1 MILER
6 QRNAM
11 LRLHGNVCS
20 TANKL
25 KKRKKKKKKKKKKKG
40 SIVEH
45 TWKYTVESQTN
56 FLFTSRH
63 RPF

>member
-25 KKRKKKKKKKKKKKG
+25 KKRKKKKKKKKSKEKG
-40 SIVEH
+40 VDSGTHVEIH
-45 TWKYTVESQTN
+45 GRIPN
-56 FLFTSRH
+56 
-63 RPF
+63 